1 MKNILFLLIWTF
13 LSLISFTSCSSDNE
27 ENLQNLNSSNLI
39 GVWESGD
46 YFISF
51 NKDGFYA
58 AYLDEKFIDSGTYT
72 INENSVLCTN
82 PYKVSKT
89 NYSMNLVNEKLTAD
103 VSYTGINGSLLNKK
117 IVFSKSKKAVIDKSN
132 PVISKEF
139 VHINAP
145 YGFCTTRFD
154 TYNTA
159 TYSTDEFKPR
169 IQNWFYFFFNS
180 KIYVQK
186 FKLETAGVSLFY
198 EGCDTGDVFIYNVTF
213 DSDGQ
218 IENIDIL

>member
-1 MKNILFLLIWTF
+1 MKKLLFITVLVSLC
-13 LSLISFTSCSSDNE
+13 LISLSSCSSDNE
-27 ENLQNLNSSNLI
+27 ENQQNINPSNLI

-58 AYLDEKFIDSGTYT
+58 AYLDKKFIDSGTYT
-72 INENSVLCTN
+72 INENSVLCVN
-82 PYKVSKT
+82 PYKVSET
-89 NYSMNLVNEKLTAD
+89 NYNMKVVSEKLSAD
-103 VSYTGINGSLLNKK
+103 ISYTDINGNMLNKNLT
-117 IVFSKSKKAVIDKSN
+117 FSKSNKSVVDKDN
-132 PVISKEF
+132 PVISKDF

-145 YGFCTTRFD
+145 YGFCTTKFK

-159 TYSTDEFKPR
+159 TYSTDEFRPR

-180 KIYVQK
+180 QIYVQK
-186 FKLETAGVSLFY
+186 FKPETAGISLFY
-198 EGCDTGDVFIYNVTF
+198 EGCDTGEVFIYNVTF

-218 IENIDIL
+218 INNIDIL

>member
-1 MKNILFLLIWTF
+1 MGKLLFMTIWVI

-27 ENLQNLNSSNLI
+27 ESLQNLNSSNLI

-58 AYLDEKFIDSGTYT
+58 AYLDEKFIDSGTYI

-89 NYSMNLVNEKLTAD
+89 NYSINLANDKLTAD
-103 VSYTGINGSLLNKK
+103 VSYTGINGSSLNKK

-159 TYSTDEFKPR
+159 TYYTDELKPR

-186 FKLETAGVSLFY
+186 FKPETAGVSLFY

>member
-1 MKNILFLLIWTF
+1 MKKLLFITVLVSLC
-13 LSLISFTSCSSDNE
+13 LISLSSCSSDNE
-27 ENLQNLNSSNLI
+27 ENQQNINPSNLI

-58 AYLDEKFIDSGTYT
+58 AYLDKKFIDSGTYT
-72 INENSVLCTN
+72 INENSVLCVN
-82 PYKVSKT
+82 PYKVSET
-89 NYSMNLVNEKLTAD
+89 NYNMKVVSEKLSAD
-103 VSYTGINGSLLNKK
+103 ISYTDINGNMLNKNLT
-117 IVFSKSKKAVIDKSN
+117 FSKSNKSVVDKDN
-132 PVISKEF
+132 PVISKDF

-145 YGFCTTRFD
+145 YGFCTTKFK

-159 TYSTDEFKPR
+159 TYSTDEFRPR

-180 KIYVQK
+180 QIYVQK
-186 FKLETAGVSLFY
+186 FKPETAGISLFY
-198 EGCDTGDVFIYNVTF
+198 EECDTGEVFIYNVTF

-218 IENIDIL
+218 INNIDIL